1 MRQANL
7 QIAVAEPRLEDPRW
21 EPLFDLLEQSG
32 IVLSFHVTVFPKAGD
47 AFDKYK
53 GSPGATFLHAKM
65 FIEQFLDPFVDLF
78 AWGILERHPK
88 LKIVIAESGV
98 GWVPWVVEE
107 LDYRYWRLWEC
118 KEFWDDK
125 GGIPHKMKPSEVF
138 QRQVYGTFQQS
149 PTAMRLLEFW
159 GPENLLWASDYPHPD
174 SIWPNSVRTIGETMG
189 HMDPNVVR
197 GLVGGNAA
205 KLYGLDLSQG
215 DRAREAADRRRS
227 GSPPRNLLPAQRN
240 SRLPRANR
248 RRWRMRWLPK
258 RSTPSCPPDVQE
270 LAERVLDA
278 RARQGAQARHRGKL
292 HRRAAR
298 RAADR
303 RARARPRVRPRV
315 RGLFEAGQV
324 RPARH
329 RPRQGRAA
337 AARSASR
344 SRVEMAHGALRR
356 SQADI
361 ALSIT
366 GFAGPAGPDDEEGLV
381 HFACARR
388 GGETR
393 HREEHF
399 GTIGRDGRAHRRA
412 RGGARDDR
420 AGAGGM
426 TLRCVSF

>member
-1 MRQANL
+1 MIEAALVSCDDHLDLNMLPADVWQKRMAAKWGERSPQVQISDKGGMWMADGESWGFWSGTKSSFFGNGPKPIHTAYDRGGVEDLTELRAGHAKLRLEDMDRDHVWAHLVFGPVTSIKTADPEFMQACYAAYNDWLYEDFCSAAPDRLIGVAMLPPTPEAAQSELQRLAKRGGVRQANL

-32 IVLSFHVTVFPKAGD
+32 IVLSFHVTVFPGVTT

-189 HMDPNVVR
+189 HMDPNDVR
-197 GLVGGNAA
+197 KLVGGNAA
-205 KLYGLDLSQG
+205 RLYGLDLSKATVT
-215 DRAREAADRRRS
+215 AR
-227 GSPPRNLLPAQRN
+227 LL
-240 SRLPRANR
+240 
-248 RRWRMRWLPK
+248 
-258 RSTPSCPPDVQE
+258 
-270 LAERVLDA
+270 
-278 RARQGAQARHRGKL
+278 
-292 HRRAAR
+292 
-298 RAADR
+298 
-303 RARARPRVRPRV
+303 
-315 RGLFEAGQV
+315 
-324 RPARH
+324 
-329 RPRQGRAA
+329 
-337 AARSASR
+337 
-344 SRVEMAHGALRR
+344 
-356 SQADI
+356 I
-361 ALSIT
+361 
-366 GFAGPAGPDDEEGLV
+366 
-381 HFACARR
+381 
-388 GGETR
+388 GGEKV
-393 HREEHF
+393 
-399 GTIGRDGRAHRRA
+399 AA
-412 RGGARDDR
+412 
-420 AGAGGM
+420 
-426 TLRCVSF
+426 

>member
-1 MRQANL
+1 MIEAALVSCDDHLDLNMLPADVWQKRMSAKWGERSPQVQISDKGGMWMADGESWGFWSGTKSSFFGNGPKPIHTAYDRGGVEDLTELRAGHAKLRLEDMDRDHVWAHLVFGPVTSIKTADPEFMQACYAAYNDWLYEDFCSAAPDRLIGVAMLPPTPESAHSELQRLAKRGGVRQANL

-32 IVLSFHVTVFPKAGD
+32 IVLSFHVTVFPGVTT

-189 HMDPNVVR
+189 HMDPNDVR
-197 GLVGGNAA
+197 KLVGGNAA
-205 KLYGLDLSQG
+205 RLYGLDLSK
-215 DRAREAADRRRS
+215 ATITA
-227 GSPPRNLLPAQRN
+227 
-240 SRLPRANR
+240 RLP
-248 RRWRMRWLPK
+248 
-258 RSTPSCPPDVQE
+258 
-270 LAERVLDA
+270 
-278 RARQGAQARHRGKL
+278 
-292 HRRAAR
+292 
-298 RAADR
+298 
-303 RARARPRVRPRV
+303 
-315 RGLFEAGQV
+315 
-324 RPARH
+324 
-329 RPRQGRAA
+329 
-337 AARSASR
+337 
-344 SRVEMAHGALRR
+344 
-356 SQADI
+356 I
-361 ALSIT
+361 
-366 GFAGPAGPDDEEGLV
+366 
-381 HFACARR
+381 
-388 GGETR
+388 GGEKV
-393 HREEHF
+393 
-399 GTIGRDGRAHRRA
+399 AA
-412 RGGARDDR
+412 
-420 AGAGGM
+420 
-426 TLRCVSF
+426 

>member
-1 MRQANL
+1 MQACYAAYNDWLYEDFCSVAPDRLIGVAMLPPHPEAAYAELKRLAEKGGCRQANL

-107 LDYRYWRLWEC
+107 LDYRHWRLWEC

-189 HMDPNVVR
+189 HMDPERGPRPRRRQCGQALRARPVARRPCGRSCRSATRRSPPNRPRFTDAR
-197 GLVGGNAA
+197 GLV
-205 KLYGLDLSQG
+205 DF
-215 DRAREAADRRRS
+215 RAS
-227 GSPPRNLLPAQRN
+227 
-240 SRLPRANR
+240 
-248 RRWRMRWLPK
+248 
-258 RSTPSCPPDVQE
+258 
-270 LAERVLDA
+270 
-278 RARQGAQARHRGKL
+278 
-292 HRRAAR
+292 
-298 RAADR
+298 
-303 RARARPRVRPRV
+303 
-315 RGLFEAGQV
+315 
-324 RPARH
+324 
-329 RPRQGRAA
+329 
-337 AARSASR
+337 
-344 SRVEMAHGALRR
+344 
-356 SQADI
+356 
-361 ALSIT
+361 
-366 GFAGPAGPDDEEGLV
+366 
-381 HFACARR
+381 FACSMALPNS
-388 GGETR
+388 
-393 HREEHF
+393 
-399 GTIGRDGRAHRRA
+399 IG
-412 RGGARDDR
+412 
-420 AGAGGM
+420 
-426 TLRCVSF
+426 